1 MTVAQFIY
9 IDETGSVGTAGSQQP
24 YLTLAAV
31 LVHEDKVRPLAE
43 AMDEVAFKQLGWVR
57 ANFEFHGHELW
68 GGTGAWSGKTPPE
81 LLAAF
86 EAVIALLDVLDLSV
100 VHATI
105 NKVALHDQYG
115 GAADANAYR
124 LALQFLL
131 EKVDVLNR
139 ENKIL
144 VSDEA
149 KEQQLRAIG
158 MVADMQKWG
167 GGEVPGGTL
176 RTVIDSMHFVRS
188 HASPGV
194 QLADLVAYVIQR
206 ASQPPERHPGAQAAR
221 DRMSNLVKEH
231 TASWREPWPRARPRP
246 R

>member
-1 MTVAQFIY
+1 VVPPTRTPTVWHC
-9 IDETGSVGTAGSQQP
+9 S
-24 YLTLAAV
+24 
-31 LVHEDKVRPLAE
+31 
-43 AMDEVAFKQLGWVR
+43 
-57 ANFEFHGHELW
+57 
-68 GGTGAWSGKTPPE
+68 
-81 LLAAF
+81 
-86 EAVIALLDVLDLSV
+86 
-100 VHATI
+100 
-105 NKVALHDQYG
+105 
-115 GAADANAYR
+115 
-124 LALQFLL
+124 FLL

-139 ENKIL
+139 ENTIL
-144 VSDEA
+144 VADEA

-176 RTVIDSMHFVRS
+176 RTVIDSMHFVCS

-231 TASWREPWPRARPRP
+231 TASWREPQPRARPLPRP
-246 R
+246 RWLFGCRGHVDLTPWQIVDRDSLPAGERTPDSSTDAMPGL